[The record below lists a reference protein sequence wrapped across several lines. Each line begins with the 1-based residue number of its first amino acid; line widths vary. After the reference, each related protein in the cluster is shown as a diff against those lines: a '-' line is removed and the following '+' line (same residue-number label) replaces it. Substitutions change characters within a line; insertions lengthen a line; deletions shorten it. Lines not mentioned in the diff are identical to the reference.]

1 MLIFQIHSED
11 WAFEKMRRSVIITV
25 SLMIMCLLAGC
36 NTADI
41 KPVVKTI
48 TSKLG
53 TDKKEYS
60 IVYDNGKIEVTS
72 EFTPDE
78 TIILYADDDDFS
90 ANVENGKVNVRL
102 DDTKLTDDSGDPYD
116 TDDVIRSLM
125 QDIADNAE
133 HDIFDVSIIIDDD
146 RYFVFEKHNVNIQTP
161 CVLYEYDT
169 TAKVLNELCR
179 WEDVDLIG
187 ISVYGSD
194 SDGSTTI
201 IGGSDGPTSIY
212 LASKTESNDEKDI
225 DDSEY
230 TAVIDRVLNEY
241 SFEPVAWDNTIEWSE
256 DADIL
261 IKMAEENKGR
271 YKAYGIISKEAGP
284 YGIVL
289 IDTVDLTELNTNYVY
304 EKWFYTGSSDGEPE
318 LKWDKSRLYFTYPV
332 PSIIGYKM
340 KTVMI
345 DCGYDTGHMEFV
357 E

>member
-1 MLIFQIHSED
+1 MK
-11 WAFEKMRRSVIITV
+11 KMRIVLFLAVLTVI
-25 SLMIMCLLAGC
+25 LGGC
-36 NTADI
+36 GTTTSN
-41 KPVVKTI
+41 PVVRAI
-48 TSKLG
+48 TSKPG

>member
-1 MLIFQIHSED
+1 MK
-11 WAFEKMRRSVIITV
+11 KMRIVLFLAVLTVI
-25 SLMIMCLLAGC
+25 LGGC
-36 NTADI
+36 GTTTSN
-41 KPVVKTI
+41 PVVRAI
-48 TSKLG
+48 TSKPG

-60 IVYDNGKIEVTS
+60 IVYDNSQIEATS

-78 TIILYADDDDFS
+78 TIILYADNDDFS

-102 DDTKLTDDSGDPYD
+102 DDTKLTDDTGDPYD

-194 SDGSTTI
+194 SDVSTTI
-201 IGGSDGPTSIY
+201 IGGADGPTSIY
-212 LASKTESNDEKDI
+212 LASKTASDDKKEQDI
-225 DDSEY
+225 NDSEY

-241 SFEPVAWDNTIEWSE
+241 NFEPVDWNNTIEWSE
-256 DADIL
+256 DADVL

-289 IDTVDLTELNTNYVY
+289 IDTVDWTELNTNYVY

-332 PSIIGYKM
+332 PSIIGYRM

>member
-1 MLIFQIHSED
+1 MAVLT
-11 WAFEKMRRSVIITV
+11 VI
-25 SLMIMCLLAGC
+25 LGGC
-36 NTADI
+36 GTTTSN
-41 KPVVKTI
+41 PVVRAI
-48 TSKLG
+48 TSKPG

-60 IVYDNGKIEVTS
+60 IVYDNSQIEATS

-78 TIILYADDDDFS
+78 TIILYADNDDFS
-90 ANVENGKVNVRL
+90 ANVENRKVNVRL
-102 DDTKLTDDSGDPYD
+102 DGTKLTDDTGDPYD

-125 QDIADNAE
+125 KSIADNAE

-194 SDGSTTI
+194 SDVSTTI
-201 IGGSDGPTSIY
+201 IGGADGPTSIY
-212 LASKTESNDEKDI
+212 LASKTASDDKKEQDI
-225 DDSEY
+225 NDSEY

-241 SFEPVAWDNTIEWSE
+241 NFEPVDWNNTIEWSE
-256 DADIL
+256 DADVL

-289 IDTVDLTELNTNYVY
+289 IDTVDWTELNTNYVY

-332 PSIIGYKM
+332 PSIIGYRM

>member
-1 MLIFQIHSED
+1 MAVLT
-11 WAFEKMRRSVIITV
+11 VI
-25 SLMIMCLLAGC
+25 LGGC
-36 NTADI
+36 GTTTSN
-41 KPVVKTI
+41 PVVRAI
-48 TSKLG
+48 TSKPG
-53 TDKKEYS
+53 TDEKEYS
-60 IVYDNGKIEVTS
+60 IVYDNGKIEATS
-72 EFTPDE
+72 EFAPDE
-78 TIILYADDDDFS
+78 AIVLYADSDDFV
-90 ANVENGKVNVRL
+90 ANTENGKVNVRL
-102 DDTKLTDDSGDPYD
+102 DDTKLTDDTGNPYD
-116 TDDVIRSLM
+116 TDDVIQSLM

-133 HDIFDVSIIIDDD
+133 HDIFDVSIIIDGD

-169 TAKVLNELCR
+169 ATKVLDELCR
-179 WEDVDLIG
+179 WDDVDLKG
-187 ISVYGSD
+187 IAIYGSD
-194 SDGSTTI
+194 SDGSTVI
-201 IGGSDGPTSIY
+201 IGGADGPTSIY
-212 LASKTESNDEKDI
+212 LASKTDSDGERKQDINDSD
-225 DDSEY
+225 Y

-241 SFEPVAWDNTIEWSE
+241 NFEPVEWNNTIEWSE
-256 DADIL
+256 DADAL

-289 IDTVDLTELNTNYVY
+289 IDTIDWTEINTNYVY
-304 EKWFYTGSSDGEPE
+304 EKWFYTGSSAGEPE

>member
-1 MLIFQIHSED
+1 MAVLT
-11 WAFEKMRRSVIITV
+11 VI
-25 SLMIMCLLAGC
+25 LGGC
-36 NTADI
+36 GTTTSN
-41 KPVVKTI
+41 PVVRAI
-48 TSKLG
+48 TSKPG

-60 IVYDNGKIEVTS
+60 IVYDNSQIEATS

-78 TIILYADDDDFS
+78 TIILYADNDDFS
-90 ANVENGKVNVRL
+90 ANVENRKVNVRL
-102 DDTKLTDDSGDPYD
+102 DGTKLTDDTGDPYD

-194 SDGSTTI
+194 SDVSTTI
-201 IGGSDGPTSIY
+201 IGGADGPTSIY
-212 LASKTESNDEKDI
+212 LASKTASDDKKEQDI
-225 DDSEY
+225 NDSEY

-241 SFEPVAWDNTIEWSE
+241 NFEPVDWNNTIEWSE
-256 DADIL
+256 DADVL

-289 IDTVDLTELNTNYVY
+289 IDTVDWTELNTNYVY

-332 PSIIGYKM
+332 PSIIGYRM

>member
-1 MLIFQIHSED
+1 MK
-11 WAFEKMRRSVIITV
+11 KMRIVLILAVLTVI
-25 SLMIMCLLAGC
+25 LGGC
-36 NTADI
+36 GTTTSN
-41 KPVVKTI
+41 PVVRAI
-48 TSKLG
+48 TSKPG
-53 TDKKEYS
+53 TDEKEYS
-60 IVYDNGKIEVTS
+60 IVYDNGKIEATS
-72 EFTPDE
+72 EFAPDE
-78 TIILYADDDDFS
+78 AIVLYADSDDFV
-90 ANVENGKVNVRL
+90 ANTENGKVNVRL
-102 DDTKLTDDSGDPYD
+102 DDTKLTDDTGNPYD
-116 TDDVIRSLM
+116 TDDVIQSLM

-133 HDIFDVSIIIDDD
+133 HDIFDVSIIIDGD
-146 RYFVFEKHNVNIQTP
+146 RFFVFEKHNVNIHTP
-161 CVLYEYDT
+161 CVLYEYDI
-169 TAKVLNELCR
+169 TAKGLNELCR

-194 SDGSTTI
+194 SDVSTTI
-201 IGGSDGPTSIY
+201 IGGADGPTSIY

-241 SFEPVAWDNTIEWSE
+241 NFEPVAWDNTIERSE

-332 PSIIGYKM
+332 PSIIGYRM

>member
-1 MLIFQIHSED
+1 MK
-11 WAFEKMRRSVIITV
+11 KMRIVLFLAVLTVI
-25 SLMIMCLLAGC
+25 LGGC
-36 NTADI
+36 GTTTSN
-41 KPVVKTI
+41 PVVRAI
-48 TSKLG
+48 TSKPG

-60 IVYDNGKIEVTS
+60 IVYDNSQIEATS

-78 TIILYADDDDFS
+78 TIILYADNDDFS

-102 DDTKLTDDSGDPYD
+102 DDTKLTDDTGDPYD
-116 TDDVIRSLM
+116 TDDVIQSLM

-133 HDIFDVSIIIDDD
+133 HDIFDVSIIIDGD

-161 CVLYEYDT
+161 CLLYEYDT

-194 SDGSTTI
+194 SDVSTTI
-201 IGGSDGPTSIY
+201 IGGADGPTSIY
-212 LASKTESNDEKDI
+212 LASKTASDDKKEQDI
-225 DDSEY
+225 NDSEY

-241 SFEPVAWDNTIEWSE
+241 NFEPVDWNNTIEWSE
-256 DADIL
+256 DADVL

-289 IDTVDLTELNTNYVY
+289 IDTVDWTELNTNYVY

-332 PSIIGYKM
+332 PSIIGYRM

>member
-1 MLIFQIHSED
+1 MNKTRIAL
-11 WAFEKMRRSVIITV
+11 
-25 SLMIMCLLAGC
+25 LLAILTVLLTGC
-36 NTADI
+36 GTTTSN
-41 KPVVKTI
+41 PVVKAV
-48 TSKLG
+48 TSKPG
-53 TDKKEYS
+53 TDEKEYS
-60 IVYDNGKIEVTS
+60 IVYDNGKIEATS

-78 TIILYADDDDFS
+78 TIILYADNDDFS

-102 DDTKLTDDSGDPYD
+102 DGTKLTDDTGDPYD

-125 QDIADNAE
+125 KSIADNAE

-161 CVLYEYDT
+161 CVLYEYE
-169 TAKVLNELCR
+169 TATKVLDELCR
-179 WEDVDLIG
+179 WDDVNLKG
-187 ISVYGSD
+187 IAIYGSD
-194 SDGSTTI
+194 SDGSTVI
-201 IGGSDGPTSIY
+201 IGGADGPTSIY
-212 LASKTESNDEKDI
+212 LASKTDSDGERKQDINDSD
-225 DDSEY
+225 Y

-241 SFEPVAWDNTIEWSE
+241 NFEPVEWNNTIEWSE

-284 YGIVL
+284 YGIAL
-289 IDTVDLTELNTNYVY
+289 IDTVDWTELNTNYVY

-332 PSIIGYKM
+332 PSIIGYRM

>member
-1 MLIFQIHSED
+1 MK
-11 WAFEKMRRSVIITV
+11 KMRIVLFLAVLTVI
-25 SLMIMCLLAGC
+25 LGGC
-36 NTADI
+36 ETTTSN
-41 KPVVKTI
+41 PVVRAI
-48 TSKLG
+48 TSKPG
-53 TDKKEYS
+53 TDEKEYS
-60 IVYDNGKIEVTS
+60 IVYDNGKIEATS
-72 EFTPDE
+72 DFTPDE
-78 TIILYADDDDFS
+78 TIILYADNDDFS
-90 ANVENGKVNVRL
+90 ANVENGKVSVRL
-102 DDTKLTDDSGDPYD
+102 DDTKLTDDTGDPYD
-116 TDDVIRSLM
+116 TDEVIQSLM
-125 QDIADNAE
+125 KSIADNAD
-133 HDIFDVSIIIDDD
+133 HDIFDVSIIIDGD
-146 RYFVFEKHNVNIQTP
+146 RYFVFEKHNVNIHTP

-169 TAKVLNELCR
+169 TAKGLNELCR

-194 SDGSTTI
+194 SDVSTTI
-201 IGGSDGPTSIY
+201 IGGADGPTSIY
-212 LASKTESNDEKDI
+212 LASKTASDDKKEQDI
-225 DDSEY
+225 NDSEY

-241 SFEPVAWDNTIEWSE
+241 NFEPVDWNNTIEWSE
-256 DADIL
+256 DADVL

-332 PSIIGYKM
+332 PSIIGYRM

>member
-1 MLIFQIHSED
+1 MNKTRIAL
-11 WAFEKMRRSVIITV
+11 
-25 SLMIMCLLAGC
+25 LLAILTVLLTDCGTTTS
-36 NTADI
+36 NT
-41 KPVVKTI
+41 VVRAI
-48 TSKLG
+48 TSKPG
-53 TDKKEYS
+53 TDEKEYS
-60 IVYDNGKIEVTS
+60 IVYDNGKIEATS

-78 TIILYADDDDFS
+78 TIVLYADNDDFS

-102 DDTKLTDDSGDPYD
+102 DGTKLTDDTGDPYD

-125 QDIADNAE
+125 KSIADNAE

-169 TAKVLNELCR
+169 ATKVLDELCR
-179 WEDVDLIG
+179 WDDVDLKG
-187 ISVYGSD
+187 IAIYGSD

-212 LASKTESNDEKDI
+212 LASQTESDDKKEQYIN
-225 DDSEY
+225 DSEY

-241 SFEPVAWDNTIEWSE
+241 NFEPVAWDNTIEWSE

-289 IDTVDLTELNTNYVY
+289 IDTVDWTELNTNYVY

-332 PSIIGYKM
+332 PSIIGYRM

>member
-1 MLIFQIHSED
+1 MNKTRIAL
-11 WAFEKMRRSVIITV
+11 
-25 SLMIMCLLAGC
+25 LLAILTVLLTGC
-36 NTADI
+36 GTTTSN
-41 KPVVKTI
+41 PVVKAV
-48 TSKLG
+48 TSKPG
-53 TDKKEYS
+53 TDEKEYS
-60 IVYDNGKIEVTS
+60 IVYDNGKIEATS

-78 TIILYADDDDFS
+78 TIILYADNDDFS

-102 DDTKLTDDSGDPYD
+102 DGTKLTDDTGDPYD

-125 QDIADNAE
+125 KSIADNAE

-179 WEDVDLIG
+179 WEDADLIG

-284 YGIVL
+284 YGIAL
-289 IDTVDLTELNTNYVY
+289 IDTVDWTELNTNYVY

-332 PSIIGYKM
+332 PSIIGYRM

>member
-1 MLIFQIHSED
+1 MK
-11 WAFEKMRRSVIITV
+11 KMRIVLILAVLTVI
-25 SLMIMCLLAGC
+25 LGGC
-36 NTADI
+36 GTTTSNPI
-41 KPVVKTI
+41 VKAI
-48 TSKLG
+48 TSKPG
-53 TDKKEYS
+53 TDEKEYS
-60 IVYDNGKIEVTS
+60 IVYNNGKIEAAS
-72 EFTPDE
+72 EFAPDE
-78 TIILYADDDDFS
+78 AIVLYADSDDFV
-90 ANVENGKVNVRL
+90 ANTENGKVNVRL
-102 DDTKLTDDSGDPYD
+102 DDTKLTDDTGNPYD
-116 TDDVIRSLM
+116 TDDVIQSLM

-133 HDIFDVSIIIDDD
+133 HDIFDVSIIIDGD
-146 RYFVFEKHNVNIQTP
+146 RFFVFEKHNVNIHTP
-161 CVLYEYDT
+161 CVLYEYDI
-169 TAKVLNELCR
+169 TAKGLNELCR

-194 SDGSTTI
+194 SDVSTTI
-201 IGGSDGPTSIY
+201 IGGADGPTSIY

-241 SFEPVAWDNTIEWSE
+241 NFEPVAWDNTIERSE

-304 EKWFYTGSSDGEPE
+304 EKWFYTGSSDGAPE

-332 PSIIGYKM
+332 PSIIGYRM

>member
-1 MLIFQIHSED
+1 MAVLT
-11 WAFEKMRRSVIITV
+11 VI
-25 SLMIMCLLAGC
+25 LGGC
-36 NTADI
+36 GTTTSNPI
-41 KPVVKTI
+41 VKAI
-48 TSKLG
+48 TSKPG
-53 TDKKEYS
+53 TDEKEYS
-60 IVYDNGKIEVTS
+60 IVYNNGKIEAAS
-72 EFTPDE
+72 EFAPDE
-78 TIILYADDDDFS
+78 AIVLYADSDDFV
-90 ANVENGKVNVRL
+90 ANTENGKVIVRL
-102 DDTKLTDDSGDPYD
+102 ENTKLTDDAGNPYD
-116 TDDVIRSLM
+116 ADDMMRTIM
-125 QDIADNAE
+125 QSIADSVD
-133 HDIFDVSIIIDDD
+133 HDIFDVCIIIDSG

-169 TAKVLNELCR
+169 TAKVLNELCH
-179 WEDVDLIG
+179 WEDADLIG

-201 IGGSDGPTSIY
+201 IGGADGPTSIY
-212 LASKTESNDEKDI
+212 LASKTDSDDKKVQYIN
-225 DDSEY
+225 DSEY

-241 SFEPVAWDNTIEWSE
+241 NFEPVAWDNTIEWSE

-289 IDTVDLTELNTNYVY
+289 IDTVDLTEINTNYVY

-332 PSIIGYKM
+332 PSIIGYRM